1 MICLVAT
8 ATANEPP
15 DTSISI
21 ITPEEIARE
30 HPPDVMTLL
39 RTRVGLDYSSGTL
52 TMRGVQGIAVFVDG
66 FASSADELTRIKPQ
80 LIDRIEILRG
90 AASARYGAG
99 AMGGAILVTTR
110 KHFASTEM
118 ELMQAVNSNG
128 SSSTR
133 ISGTRSD
140 GAMSFGALGEYRE
153 NRGHRAVPDAPF
165 PGQVTV
171 EDENGRAY
179 NVEITAGYQ
188 GRDLET
194 NFNINHSWTKDNYGR
209 PNWWWEQ
216 ANTTA
221 RLTSNIKNVRTW
233 DYRLSLGYEEVD
245 DDALRDRGTGIDAAG
260 LAADRY
266 IFSDSATWETE
277 VAMAH
282 KFEGGVLDF
291 AVNAKY
297 MDIVH
302 SIEAFATGETEFT
315 LDSKTLNTA
324 ALFHYQAKLAD
335 KLQME
340 LGGRYDRFYYYDT
353 TIFDALLTAPIHGT
367 PITKA
372 AFNPR
377 LGLRWQADADTLLS
391 TNVGTGFVPP
401 DPEQLYYED
410 LGDGAQ
416 FISNPDLEPERSWT
430 WDLGLNRDLGGT
442 RVGVSLFYTQWE
454 NKLGVLI
461 IDYGDP
467 VKRQWNNIGTAEAKG
482 VEFNLDQPLGK
493 KWQLSF
499 NYTYN
504 HTEITRH
511 EADPSLVGNELPYM
525 PPHKA
530 NLALAYNG
538 TALSARAAVRYI
550 GDTYTNER
558 NTEFDADGFDW
569 RQDDYTVVDLTVV
582 KPLGDGRLT
591 LAVDNLFD
599 ERYVSGF
606 FRESVGRVI
615 RGEWVWRF

>member
-1 MICLVAT
+1 DA
-8 ATANEPP
+8 A

-30 HPPDVMTLL
+30 HPPDVLTLL
-39 RTRVGLDYSSGTL
+39 RARVGLDYSSGTL

-80 LIDRIEILRG
+80 LIDQIAILRG

-110 KHFASTEM
+110 KHFARTEI
-118 ELMQAVNSNG
+118 ELMQAMKSNG
-128 SSSTR
+128 SITTR
-133 ISGTRSD
+133 FSGTRSD
-140 GAMSFGALGEYRE
+140 GAMSFGALGEYRD

-165 PGQVTV
+165 PGQITV
-171 EDENGRAY
+171 EDEDGRSY
-179 NVEITAGYQ
+179 NLDLKIGFH
-188 GRDLET
+188 GSDLET
-194 NFNINHSWTKDNYGR
+194 DFNINHSWMKDNYGR

-216 ANTTA
+216 ANTTV
-221 RLTSNIKNVRTW
+221 RLTSNIKNVRAC

-260 LAADRY
+260 LAADRH
-266 IFSDSATWETE
+266 IFSDNASWEAE
-277 VAMAH
+277 VAMAR
-282 KFEGGVLDF
+282 KFEGGALDF
-291 AVNAKY
+291 AVTAKY
-297 MDIVH
+297 MDIAH
-302 SIEAFATGETEFT
+302 SIKDFATGEAEFA
-315 LDSKTLNTA
+315 LESKTSNTA
-324 ALFHYQAKLAD
+324 ALFHYQGKLAD
-335 KLQME
+335 NLQME

-353 TIFDALLTAPIHGT
+353 TIFDALLMAPIHGD
-367 PITKA
+367 PITKE

-377 LGLRWQADADTLLS
+377 LGLRWQADAHTLLS

-416 FISNPDLEPERSWT
+416 FLANPGLEPERSWT
-430 WDLGLNRDLGGT
+430 WDLGLQQNLAGARL
-442 RVGVSLFYTQWE
+442 GVSLFYTQWE

-482 VEFNLDQPLGK
+482 VEFDLDQPLGK

-504 HTEITRH
+504 HTQITQH

-530 NLALAYNG
+530 NVALAYNG
-538 TALSARAAVRYI
+538 SAFNARAAVRYV

-558 NTEFDADGFDW
+558 NTELDADGFDW

-606 FRESVGRVI
+606 FRESAGRVI